1 MWIFANL
8 RVLPPFRSKTWSLNT
23 FTQQSL
29 TSQYKIATEVDCFI
43 TEGSLCVDAAA
54 WEWLN
59 LCHSWDSPRAEFGL
73 VAGGQ
78 ALGGWT
84 GPPLEAHIHM
94 SAFYPIHV
102 LGLSYQEPAPPPSPF
117 PWFGRLVFHIRVS
130 ISDCRVCEHRALLGR
145 RELLP
150 VLLFFFF
157 FPSLEN
163 FIQIPIFAPDLLRQI
178 YWLSFS
184 VLKQ

>member
-1 MWIFANL
+1 MWNFASL

-29 TSQYKIATEVDCFI
+29 TTQYKIATKVDYFI
-43 TEGSLCVDAAA
+43 TEESLCVDAAA

-78 ALGGWT
+78 ALRRLDRASPWST
-84 GPPLEAHIHM
+84 H
-94 SAFYPIHV
+94 SCVCF
-102 LGLSYQEPAPPPSPF
+102 LSNPCSRVVPSRACPT
-117 PWFGRLVFHIRVS
+117 S
-130 ISDCRVCEHRALLGR
+130 ISISLIWKTGVLHKGVHFR
-145 RELLP
+145 LP
-150 VLLFFFF
+150 CLWTQGSLSQEGTSAVLLFFFF

-184 VLKQ
+184 VLRQ